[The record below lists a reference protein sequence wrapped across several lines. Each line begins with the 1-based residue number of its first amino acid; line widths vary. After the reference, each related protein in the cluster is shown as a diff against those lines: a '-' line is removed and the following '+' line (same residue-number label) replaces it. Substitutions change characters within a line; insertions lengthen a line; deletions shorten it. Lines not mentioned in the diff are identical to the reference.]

1 MSQRAELT
9 SNTFVCPF
17 ADRCGCPVKF
27 RIFSTAFSI
36 KLEAQ
41 GEHSAE
47 SHVQDK
53 VTIFFSIQ
61 RTSALQ
67 QMVATYPMVSST
79 TVQRGFELLPN
90 SAAKILPCKA
100 RLVALAVVA
109 ARARV
114 LLPFSQGEKLD
125 GEEGS
130 LTRLSEKFFCNCMW
144 SSTIKVVS
152 IWRCTN
158 RSVWVINSRTA
169 LLSDVTRR

>member
-1 MSQRAELT
+1 VSQSAEST

-17 ADRCGCPVKF
+17 ADQCGCKVKF
-27 RIFSTAFSI
+27 RIFAFSI

-41 GEHSAE
+41 GKHTAE

-61 RTSALQ
+61 QTSALQ
-67 QMVATYPMVSST
+67 QMVATNPMVSST
-79 TVQRGFELLPN
+79 TVQRGLELLPN

-130 LTRLSEKFFCNCMW
+130 LTRLSEKIFLQLCG
-144 SSTIKVVS
+144 SSIQGLCCSQMLHDANAIVV
-152 IWRCTN
+152 CGQQN
-158 RSVWVINSRTA
+158 
-169 LLSDVTRR
+169 